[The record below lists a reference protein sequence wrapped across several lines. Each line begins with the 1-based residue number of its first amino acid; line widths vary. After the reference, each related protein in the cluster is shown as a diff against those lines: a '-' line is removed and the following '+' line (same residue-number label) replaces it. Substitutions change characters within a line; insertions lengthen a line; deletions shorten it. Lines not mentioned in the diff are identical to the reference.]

1 MQEELLVREE
11 RPAAARTLVRVGPS
25 VGVLAARARPGIR
38 LVVETAAAV
47 VAPLLLL
54 HLLAPAAR
62 APEETV
68 PPLALAVPVRS
79 PAALV
84 VAAAAAAAVAAAAV
98 AAAAVAVAVAVAAA
112 AAAAA
117 AATARGVRG
126 QRGGGIRGLPAAV
139 APIRSSAPWVR

>member
-1 MQEELLVREE
+1 MREE

-98 AAAAVAVAVAVAAA
+98 AAAAVAVAVAVAVAAA